1 MCATGLRVPVF
12 LIVLTVAMSGVGTCR
27 ATAAP
32 SSRISGTSGDV
43 SWEVVDVIQTRLP
56 EEHAI
61 RWDYVVVLTAV
72 RAIRFNRFVVGGS
85 EVSSKFE
92 HHLAA
97 NGEVRVHHWDRTPSG
112 TNSMVARRRYY
123 GKDDAGNQFG
133 IEVRFNLDPTVG
145 KRDGAASV
153 RVVSPTARVPLPWDA
168 GIIAPAASV
177 PSDLAALSGV
187 RDHVLLVEEVGDQ
200 HALVSYAWGTSP
212 AVQQP
217 GWIRARGQFRQG
229 RLTISFFE
237 GATVTYEAEPDG
249 RLLGVY
255 TRGNVMAVIRLTRQP
270 GGPTAAI
277 AAVAPPAV
285 RAGSLAREAWQ
296 DLLDGRYADALPKAQ
311 QALALREQLF
321 GSEHLEV
328 AASLNVLGEVYR
340 AQGRLDDA
348 ERVHRR
354 ALTLRERHL
363 GPGDPNVATTL
374 NNLAM
379 LHNARAVYAEA
390 EALLKRALEIVE
402 RARGTALQN
411 RALEAEVLEN
421 LAKVYRALGRTAE
434 AQEAQAKAMML
445 WTMQ

>member
-1 MCATGLRVPVF
+1 
-12 LIVLTVAMSGVGTCR
+12 MSGVGTCR
-27 ATAAP
+27 ATAAA
-32 SSRISGTSGDV
+32 SSRISGVSGDV
-43 SWEVVDVIQTRLP
+43 SWEIVDLIQTRLP
-56 EEHAI
+56 EERAL
-61 RWDYVVVLTAV
+61 RWDYVVVLTSV

-85 EVSSKFE
+85 DVSNKFE

-112 TNSMVARRRYY
+112 TNSLVARRRYY
-123 GKDDAGNQFG
+123 GTDDAGNQLG
-133 IEVRFNLDPTVG
+133 IEVRFNLNPTIG
-145 KRDGAASV
+145 TRDGAASV
-153 RVVSPTARVPLPWDA
+153 RVASPTARVPLPWDA
-168 GIIAPAASV
+168 GIVAPAASV
-177 PSDLAALSGV
+177 PRDLAALSGLWIGRWDGV
-187 RDHVLLVEEVGDQ
+187 RDHVLLVEEVGDR

-212 AVQQP
+212 TVPQP
-217 GWIRARGQFRQG
+217 GWIRARGEFRQG
-229 RLTISFFE
+229 RLTIDFFE

-255 TRGNVMAVIRLTRQP
+255 TRGNLMAVARLTRQP
-270 GGPTAAI
+270 GGSTAAV
-277 AAVAPPAV
+277 AAVAPPAA

-296 DLLDGRYADALPKAQ
+296 ELLDGRYADALPKAQ
-311 QALALREQLF
+311 QALALREELF

-340 AQGRLDDA
+340 AQGRFDDA

-354 ALTLRERHL
+354 ALAIRERHL

-379 LHNARAVYAEA
+379 LHNARAVYVEA

-434 AQEAQAKAMML
+434 AQEAQARAMML